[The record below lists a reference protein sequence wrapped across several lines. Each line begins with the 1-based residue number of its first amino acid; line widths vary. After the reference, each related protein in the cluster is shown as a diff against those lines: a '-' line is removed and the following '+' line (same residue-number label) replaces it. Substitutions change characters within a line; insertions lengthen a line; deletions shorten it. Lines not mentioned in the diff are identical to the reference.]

1 MVVSTVD
8 EKSPLLLLLG
18 NSCRNDEKQLRR
30 FERLNNEQQKNLLLS
45 YLAVISFLIVL
56 VFAAVFFDSVQ
67 SVAAVRKLA
76 GDDWAWIFLVS
87 FGLTSIIVAI
97 MVQVERAQDAK
108 ADLQETTADLVREAF
123 NRLDTNQQ
131 AARAEIRADLQAAFN
146 RLDTN
151 QQAARAEIRADLQA
165 ADTNQQAAR
174 AEIRAELREARTEI
188 RADLREAFNR
198 LDTNQQASRAE
209 IRADLHIMGT
219 HITRHDT
226 RIDGVYAALAAT
238 TTTATRQV

>member
-1 MVVSTVD
+1 MVASTVD

-131 AARAEIRADLQAAFN
+131 AARAEIRA
-146 RLDTN
+146 
-151 QQAARAEIRADLQA
+151 
-165 ADTNQQAAR
+165 
-174 AEIRAELREARTEI
+174 ELREARTEI